1 MTANVFRF
9 GFVPAVPLSEA
20 ELTLHLAIYAAEG
33 LHGEARV
40 RLDVRYQLDQP
51 ANAIIVDGETEVGAT
66 LVKVFTHLLI
76 RQFGEDGFQV
86 RRVEPGSAGTPE
98 QAVPARQRAAATAAA

>member
-1 MTANVFRF
+1 MTAKVFRF
-9 GFVPAVPLSEA
+9 GFVPAVPLTEA

-40 RLDVRYQLDQP
+40 RLEVSYQLDRS

-76 RQFGEDGFQV
+76 RQFGEDGFHV
-86 RRVEPGSAGTPE
+86 RRIEPGLAGTPDLE
-98 QAVPARQRAAATAAA
+98 ASARQRAAATAAA

>member
-9 GFVPAVPLSEA
+9 GFVPAVPLTEA

-40 RLDVRYQLDQP
+40 RLEVSYQLDRS

-76 RQFGEDGFQV
+76 RQFGEDGFHV
-86 RRVEPGSAGTPE
+86 RRVEPGLAGTPDLE
-98 QAVPARQRAAATAAA
+98 ATARQRAAATVAA

>member
-1 MTANVFRF
+1 MTANVYRF
-9 GFVPAVPLSEA
+9 GFVPTVPLTEA

-33 LHGEARV
+33 LHGEAQV
-40 RLDVRYQLDQP
+40 RLEVSYQLDRA
-51 ANAIIVDGETEVGAT
+51 ANAILVDGGNEVGAA

-86 RRVEPGSAGTPE
+86 TRR
-98 QAVPARQRAAATAAA
+98 QASLDPVATVG

>member
-9 GFVPAVPLSEA
+9 GFVPAVPLTEA

-40 RLDVRYQLDQP
+40 RLEVSYQLDRS
-51 ANAIIVDGETEVGAT
+51 ANAIIVDGETEVGAS

-76 RQFGEDGFQV
+76 RQFGEDGFNV
-86 RRVEPGSAGTPE
+86 RRIEPGSAGTPDLE
-98 QAVPARQRAAATAAA
+98 ASARQRAAATVAA

>member
-9 GFVPAVPLSEA
+9 GFVPTVPLTEA

-40 RLDVRYQLDQP
+40 RLEVSYQLDRS
-51 ANAIIVDGETEVGAT
+51 ANAMIVDGETEVGAT

-76 RQFGEDGFQV
+76 RQFGEDGFHV
-86 RRVEPGSAGTPE
+86 RRVEPGLAGTPDL
-98 QAVPARQRAAATAAA
+98 AASARQRAAAAEAA

>member
-1 MTANVFRF
+1 MTANVYRF

-40 RLDVRYQLDQP
+40 RLDVSYQLDQP

-76 RQFGEDGFQV
+76 RQFGEDGFHV
-86 RRVEPGSAGTPE
+86 RRADAGVAGTADLE
-98 QAVPARQRAAATAAA
+98 TSTQREEAATAAA

>member
-9 GFVPAVPLSEA
+9 GFVPAVPLTEA

-40 RLDVRYQLDQP
+40 RLEVSYQLDRS

-76 RQFGEDGFQV
+76 RQFGEDGFHV
-86 RRVEPGSAGTPE
+86 RRVESGSAETPNLV
-98 QAVPARQRAAATAAA
+98 ASARQTAAATALA

>member
-9 GFVPAVPLSEA
+9 GFVPAVPLTEA
-20 ELTLHLAIYAAEG
+20 ELTLHLVIYAAEG

-40 RLDVRYQLDQP
+40 RLEVSYQLDRS

-66 LVKVFTHLLI
+66 LVKVFTQLLI
-76 RQFGEDGFQV
+76 RQFGEDGFHV
-86 RRVEPGSAGTPE
+86 RRVEPGLAGTPDRE
-98 QAVPARQRAAATAAA
+98 IAARQTEIAAAAA

>member
-1 MTANVFRF
+1 MTANVFQF
-9 GFVPAVPLSEA
+9 GFVPAVPLTEA

-40 RLDVRYQLDQP
+40 RLEVSYQLDRS

-76 RQFGEDGFQV
+76 RQFGEDGFHV
-86 RRVEPGSAGTPE
+86 RRVEAGSAGMPDRKI
-98 QAVPARQRAAATAAA
+98 AARQRATVPAAA

>member
-1 MTANVFRF
+1 MTANVYRF

-40 RLDVRYQLDQP
+40 RLDVSYQLDQP
-51 ANAIIVDGETEVGAT
+51 ANAIVVDAGTEVGAT

-76 RQFGEDGFQV
+76 RQFGEDGFHV
-86 RRVEPGSAGTPE
+86 RRVDACLAEAQDLEIST
-98 QAVPARQRAAATAAA
+98 QREEAATTAA

>member
-1 MTANVFRF
+1 MIRDVYRF
-9 GFVPAVPLSEA
+9 EFEPTVPLTEA

-40 RLDVRYQLDQP
+40 RLEVNYHLDTP
-51 ANAIIVDGETEVGAT
+51 RNAIIVDGGTEVGAA

-76 RQFGEDGFQV
+76 RQFGEDGFHV
-86 RRVEPGSAGTPE
+86 RRVEPVSAETPDPE
-98 QAVPARQRAAATAAA
+98 ASSRQTAAAPAAA

>member
-40 RLDVRYQLDQP
+40 RLDVSYQLDRSE
-51 ANAIIVDGETEVGAT
+51 NAIIVDGETEVGAT
-66 LVKVFTHLLI
+66 LAKVFTHLLI

-86 RRVEPGSAGTPE
+86 RRVDAGLAGRPDPETSAQQGE
-98 QAVPARQRAAATAAA
+98 AATAAA

>member
-1 MTANVFRF
+1 MTANVYRF

-40 RLDVRYQLDQP
+40 RLDVTYQLDPP
-51 ANAIIVDGETEVGAT
+51 ANAIIVDGGNEVGAT

-76 RQFGEDGFQV
+76 RQFGEDGFHV
-86 RRVEPGSAGTPE
+86 RRLAASLSTKPSTVEM
-98 QAVPARQRAAATAAA
+98 TA

>member
-9 GFVPAVPLSEA
+9 EFVPTVPLTEA

-40 RLDVRYQLDQP
+40 RLDVSYQLDRS
-51 ANAIIVDGETEVGAT
+51 ANAIVVDAGTEVGGT

-76 RQFGEDGFQV
+76 RQFGEDGFHV
-86 RRVEPGSAGTPE
+86 RRVDPALAGTP
-98 QAVPARQRAAATAAA
+98 VPETSAQREEAATAAA